1 MYKDFR
7 ILKAILNIKFARL
20 KNVCKTNEN
29 YFANTEMQILDNSHL
44 FTYIYTNRKQTE
56 WWHKGS
62 NLYVHTSIFSVYLT
76 VCAIVQGPYL
86 FH

>member
-1 MYKDFR
+1 MSAKLMK
-7 ILKAILNIKFARL
+7 IN
-20 KNVCKTNEN
+20 
-29 YFANTEMQILDNSHL
+29 FANTEMQILDNSHL

-76 VCAIVQGPYL
+76 VCAIVHGPYL
-86 FH
+86 FHEKKH